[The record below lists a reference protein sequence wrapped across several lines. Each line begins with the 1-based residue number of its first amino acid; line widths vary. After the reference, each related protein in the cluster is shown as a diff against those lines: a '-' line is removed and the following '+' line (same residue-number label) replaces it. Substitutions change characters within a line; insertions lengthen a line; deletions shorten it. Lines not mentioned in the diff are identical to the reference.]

1 LTLRPATSEDA
12 ASIAVVHRLAVRVS
26 LPFLP
31 ELHTAEED
39 LAFVRERL
47 MSENETWV
55 AETEDQVVGY
65 IAFNEDWVSHLFV
78 HPDHQG
84 QGHGPALLS
93 RAMADGRARQLWTF
107 QKNTRARTF
116 YEARGWVA
124 EEMTDGQGNEEKEPD
139 VRYVWRP

>member
-1 LTLRPATSEDA
+1 MTLRPATSEDA

-31 ELHTAEED
+31 ELHTTEED
-39 LAFVRERL
+39 LGFVRERL

-55 AETEDQVVGY
+55 VETEGQVVGY
-65 IAFNEDWVSHLFV
+65 IAFNDDWVSHLFV

-93 RAMADGRARQLWTF
+93 QAMADGRARQLWTF
-107 QKNTRARTF
+107 QKNIRARTF

-124 EEMTDGQGNEEKEPD
+124 EELTDGQGNEEKEPD